1 MAETQ
6 KYNSKVV
13 LGDEVLIDLTA
24 DTITAASLQS
34 GVTAHD
40 KTGAPITGT
49 NTKDANTSDATAAAA
64 EILSGKIA
72 YVKGSKV
79 TGTMKNNGA
88 VAGVIKTVAG
98 AYSVPVGYHD
108 GSGKVAIDTTEQSKI
123 VAKNIRQGVTILGVT
138 GTMSGT
144 EGAKAQAKTATPKLT
159 QQVIV
164 PDDGYNYLSQ
174 VTVASIPVARAD
186 NDAGGQTVTIG

>member
-1 MAETQ
+1 MAETK